1 AEPIIRFLISFSFL
15 FFWYAYFLCILLL
28 EFSSSSGG
36 FMVDPSLE
44 FKVVQNV
51 SSKII
56 FDRF

>member
-1 AEPIIRFLISFSFL
+1 MRSQSYVSLDLFLSSFFGMLTSSV
-15 FFWYAYFLCILLL
+15 
-28 EFSSSSGG
+28 FSSSSGG
-36 FMVDPSLE
+36 FMADPSLE